1 MDIFNNLSPMTI
13 LIGVLV
19 LWFFIGKFTNSIS
32 ESKKNND
39 NDLEGDNKTLICPY
53 CAEEIKIDAIFC
65 KHCGAEYNKTR
76 KNLGN
81 WVRGNSENS
90 NEVLVGGLVGG
101 FLIIFLIIILF
112 FMVFAI
118 LSPLMSWFS
127 IYAWLDSL

>member
-1 MDIFNNLSPMTI
+1 MNIFDNLSPMTI

-81 WVRGNSENS
+81 WVRGNSENYYES
-90 NEVLVGGLVGG
+90 SGMGCLSVMFWVLFV
-101 FLIIFLIIILF
+101 IIAYIVLSHIF
-112 FMVFAI
+112 FWGAI
-118 LSPLMSWFS
+118 LH
-127 IYAWLDSL
+127 WLDSF